1 MGGTART
8 RSVST
13 RTVSTELMGRYG
25 NTMKRESEPESEMRL
40 QRSIRLQTYS
50 SATSHVAGVNVA
62 VGVVG
67 RFIQQCSQLSSRPTA
82 PLSHAILIE

>member
-40 QRSIRLQTYS
+40 KRSIRLQTYS

-67 RFIQQCSQLSSRPTA
+67 RCYTA
-82 PLSHAILIE
+82 MFSTLEQTHGALVACDSH